1 MAEAQAK
8 LQALSEEFTKL
19 QTGLHPPAPSTRQAK
34 HPANEPPTE
43 MQTTIS
49 SRQKLE
55 AQKQENSGVKS
66 EFGKLK
72 DDEAIYKL
80 VGPALLKQDK
90 VEAEATVDG
99 RLEFIN
105 KEIARQEGQIKETQE
120 KLERVKGDIIRLQSS
135 AQSAAQGK
143 APAGAAAAGAAKA

>member
-1 MAEAQAK
+1 
-8 LQALSEEFTKL
+8 
-19 QTGLHPPAPSTRQAK
+19 
-34 HPANEPPTE
+34 
-43 MQTTIS
+43 MQTVVS

-90 VEAEATVDG
+90 VEAESTVDG

-105 KEIARQEGQIKETQE
+105 KEIVRQEAQIKETQE
-120 KLERVKGDIIRLQSS
+120 KVERVKGDIIRIQTA

-143 APAGAAAAGAAKA
+143 APAAAGAAKA

>member
-1 MAEAQAK
+1 
-8 LQALSEEFTKL
+8 
-19 QTGLHPPAPSTRQAK
+19 
-34 HPANEPPTE
+34 
-43 MQTTIS
+43 MQTVVS

-55 AQKQENSGVKS
+55 AQRQENNGVKS

-90 VEAEATVDG
+90 LEAESTVDG

-105 KEIARQEGQIKETQE
+105 KEITRQEAQIKETQE
-120 KLERVKGDIIRLQSS
+120 KVERVKGDIIRIQTA

-143 APAGAAAAGAAKA
+143 APAGAAAGAAKA

>member
-1 MAEAQAK
+1 MAETAQAK

-19 QTGLHPPAPSTRQAK
+19 QT
-34 HPANEPPTE
+34 E
-43 MQTTIS
+43 MQTVVS

-90 VEAEATVDG
+90 VEAEGIVDG

-105 KEIARQEGQIKETQE
+105 KEITRQEAQIKETQE
-120 KLERVKGDIIRLQSS
+120 KVERVKGDIIRIQTA
-135 AQSAAQGK
+135 AQSAAQSK
-143 APAGAAAAGAAKA
+143 VPAAAGAAKA

>member
-19 QTGLHPPAPSTRQAK
+19 QT
-34 HPANEPPTE
+34 E
-43 MQTTIS
+43 MQTTVS

-80 VGPALLKQDK
+80 IGPALLKQDK

-105 KEIARQEGQIKETQE
+105 KEIVRQEAQIKETQE
-120 KLERVKGDIIRLQSS
+120 KLERIKGDIIRIQTS
-135 AQSAAQGK
+135 AQSAAQG
-143 APAGAAAAGAAKA
+143 PAAAKAGAAKA

>member
-1 MAEAQAK
+1 MV
-8 LQALSEEFTKL
+8 T
-19 QTGLHPPAPSTRQAK
+19 
-34 HPANEPPTE
+34 
-43 MQTTIS
+43 

-90 VEAEATVDG
+90 LEAEQVVDG
-99 RLEFIN
+99 RLNFIN
-105 KEIARQEGQIKETQE
+105 EDITRQEGQIKEIQE
-120 KLERVKGDIIRLQSS
+120 KLERVKGDIIRIQTT

-143 APAGAAAAGAAKA
+143 QPAAAAGAAKA

>member
-1 MAEAQAK
+1 MAETAQAK

-19 QTGLHPPAPSTRQAK
+19 QTGRCAPPTSPPG
-34 HPANEPPTE
+34 HPANASLTE
-43 MQTTIS
+43 MQTVVS

-90 VEAEATVDG
+90 VEAEGIVDG

-105 KEIARQEGQIKETQE
+105 KEITRQEAQIKETQE
-120 KLERVKGDIIRLQSS
+120 KVERVKGDIIRIQTA

-143 APAGAAAAGAAKA
+143 APAAAAAGAAKA

>member
-1 MAEAQAK
+1 M
-8 LQALSEEFTKL
+8 
-19 QTGLHPPAPSTRQAK
+19 
-34 HPANEPPTE
+34 
-43 MQTTIS
+43 S

-90 VEAEATVDG
+90 FEAETLVDG
-99 RLEFIN
+99 RLDFIN
-105 KEIARQEGQIKETQE
+105 KEVARQEGQIKEVQE
-120 KLERVKGDIIRLQSS
+120 KLERVKGDIIRIQTT
-135 AQSAAQGK
+135 AQSAAQGGK
-143 APAGAAAAGAAKA
+143 APAAAATGAAKA

>member
-1 MAEAQAK
+1 MAETPQAK

-19 QTGLHPPAPSTRQAK
+19 QT
-34 HPANEPPTE
+34 E
-43 MQTTIS
+43 MQTVVS

-55 AQKQENSGVKS
+55 AQRQENSGVKS

-90 VEAEATVDG
+90 VEAESTVDG

-105 KEIARQEGQIKETQE
+105 KEITRQESQIKETQE
-120 KLERVKGDIIRLQSS
+120 KVERVKGDIIRIQTA

-143 APAGAAAAGAAKA
+143 APAAAGAGAAKA

>member
-1 MAEAQAK
+1 
-8 LQALSEEFTKL
+8 
-19 QTGLHPPAPSTRQAK
+19 
-34 HPANEPPTE
+34 
-43 MQTTIS
+43 MQTVVS

-55 AQKQENSGVKS
+55 AQRQENSGVKS

-90 VEAEATVDG
+90 AEAELLVDG
-99 RLEFIN
+99 RLDFIN
-105 KEIARQEGQIKETQE
+105 KEITRQEAQIKETQE
-120 KLERVKGDIIRLQSS
+120 KLERVKGDIIRIQTT

-143 APAGAAAAGAAKA
+143 APAAATAGAAKA

>member
-1 MAEAQAK
+1 MAETAQAK

-19 QTGLHPPAPSTRQAK
+19 QT
-34 HPANEPPTE
+34 E
-43 MQTTIS
+43 MQTVVS

-90 VEAEATVDG
+90 VEAEGIVDG

-105 KEIARQEGQIKETQE
+105 KEITRQEAQIKETQE
-120 KLERVKGDIIRLQSS
+120 KVERVKGDIIRIQTA

-143 APAGAAAAGAAKA
+143 APAAAAAGAAKA

>member
-1 MAEAQAK
+1 MV
-8 LQALSEEFTKL
+8 
-19 QTGLHPPAPSTRQAK
+19 
-34 HPANEPPTE
+34 
-43 MQTTIS
+43 S

-90 VEAEATVDG
+90 IEAEGTVDG

-105 KEIARQEGQIKETQE
+105 KEITRQEGQIKEIQE
-120 KLERVKGDIIRLQSS
+120 KLERVKGDIIRI
-135 AQSAAQGK
+135 QSAAQGGGK
-143 APAGAAAAGAAKA
+143 QPAAAAGAAKA

>member
-1 MAEAQAK
+1 MADAQAK

-19 QTGLHPPAPSTRQAK
+19 QT
-34 HPANEPPTE
+34 E
-43 MQTTIS
+43 MQTVVG

-105 KEIARQEGQIKETQE
+105 KEITRQEAQIKETQE
-120 KLERVKGDIIRLQSS
+120 KLERIKGDIIRIQTS
-135 AQSAAQGK
+135 AQSAAKGP
-143 APAGAAAAGAAKA
+143 PASAAGTAKA

>member
-1 MAEAQAK
+1 MAETAQAK

-19 QTGLHPPAPSTRQAK
+19 QT
-34 HPANEPPTE
+34 E
-43 MQTTIS
+43 MQTVVS

-90 VEAEATVDG
+90 VEAEGIVDG

-105 KEIARQEGQIKETQE
+105 KEITRQEAQIKETQE
-120 KLERVKGDIIRLQSS
+120 KVERVKGDIIRIQTA
-135 AQSAAQGK
+135 AQSAAQSK
-143 APAGAAAAGAAKA
+143 APAAAGAAKA

>member
-1 MAEAQAK
+1 
-8 LQALSEEFTKL
+8 
-19 QTGLHPPAPSTRQAK
+19 
-34 HPANEPPTE
+34 
-43 MQTTIS
+43 MQTVVS

-55 AQKQENSGVKS
+55 AQRQENNGVKS

-90 VEAEATVDG
+90 VEAESTVDG

-105 KEIARQEGQIKETQE
+105 KEITRQEAQIKETQE
-120 KLERVKGDIIRLQSS
+120 KVERVKGDIIRIQTA

-143 APAGAAAAGAAKA
+143 APAAAAAGAAKA

>member
-1 MAEAQAK
+1 MQPP
-8 LQALSEEFTKL
+8 SPPP
-19 QTGLHPPAPSTRQAK
+19 GLPADTY
-34 HPANEPPTE
+34 HTE
-43 MQTTIS
+43 MQTVVS

-55 AQKQENSGVKS
+55 AQRQENSGVKS

-90 VEAEATVDG
+90 VEAESLVDG
-99 RLEFIN
+99 RLDFIE

-120 KLERVKGDIIRLQSS
+120 KLERVKGDIIRIQTT

-143 APAGAAAAGAAKA
+143 APAAAAAAGATKA

>member
-1 MAEAQAK
+1 MASEAQAK

-19 QTGLHPPAPSTRQAK
+19 QTEL
-34 HPANEPPTE
+34 
-43 MQTTIS
+43 QTVVS

-72 DDEAIYKL
+72 DGEAIYKL
-80 VGPALLKQDK
+80 VGPALLKQEK
-90 VEAEATVDG
+90 AEAEATVDG

-105 KEIARQEGQIKETQE
+105 KDITRQEDKIKEIQE
-120 KLERVKGDIIRLQSS
+120 KLERVKGDIIRIQTT

-143 APAGAAAAGAAKA
+143 QPAAAAGAAKA

>member
-1 MAEAQAK
+1 M
-8 LQALSEEFTKL
+8 
-19 QTGLHPPAPSTRQAK
+19 
-34 HPANEPPTE
+34 
-43 MQTTIS
+43 S

-55 AQKQENSGVKS
+55 AQRQENSGVKS

-105 KEIARQEGQIKETQE
+105 KEIARQEAQIKETQE
-120 KLERVKGDIIRLQSS
+120 KLEKIKGDIIRIQTS
-135 AQSAAQGK
+135 AQSAAQGQS
-143 APAGAAAAGAAKA
+143 AAAAGAAKA

>member
-1 MAEAQAK
+1 M
-8 LQALSEEFTKL
+8 
-19 QTGLHPPAPSTRQAK
+19 
-34 HPANEPPTE
+34 
-43 MQTTIS
+43 S

-72 DDEAIYKL
+72 EDEAIYKL

-105 KEIARQEGQIKETQE
+105 KEIARQESQIKEIQE
-120 KLERVKGDIIRLQSS
+120 KLERVKGDIIRI
-135 AQSAAQGK
+135 QSAAQGGK
-143 APAGAAAAGAAKA
+143 PPAAAAGAAKA

>member
-1 MAEAQAK
+1 MSEAQAK
-8 LQALSEEFTKL
+8 LQALSEDFTKL
-19 QTGLHPPAPSTRQAK
+19 QTEL
-34 HPANEPPTE
+34 
-43 MQTTIS
+43 QTTVS

-55 AQKQENSGVKS
+55 AQRQENSGVKS

-105 KEIARQEGQIKETQE
+105 KEITRQEAQIKETQE
-120 KLERVKGDIIRLQSS
+120 KLEKIKGDIIRIQTS
-135 AQSAAQGK
+135 AQSAAQGQS
-143 APAGAAAAGAAKA
+143 AAAAGAAKA

>member
-1 MAEAQAK
+1 
-8 LQALSEEFTKL
+8 
-19 QTGLHPPAPSTRQAK
+19 
-34 HPANEPPTE
+34 
-43 MQTTIS
+43 MQTVVG

-105 KEIARQEGQIKETQE
+105 KEITRQEAQIKETQE
-120 KLERVKGDIIRLQSS
+120 KLERIKGDIIRIQTS
-135 AQSAAQGK
+135 AQAAAQGP
-143 APAGAAAAGAAKA
+143 PAKAAGTAKA

>member
-1 MAEAQAK
+1 M
-8 LQALSEEFTKL
+8 
-19 QTGLHPPAPSTRQAK
+19 
-34 HPANEPPTE
+34 
-43 MQTTIS
+43 S

-55 AQKQENSGVKS
+55 AQRQENSGVKS

-90 VEAEATVDG
+90 VEAETTVDG

-105 KEIARQEGQIKETQE
+105 KEITRQEGQIKEIQE
-120 KLERVKGDIIRLQSS
+120 KLERVKGDIIKIQSS

-143 APAGAAAAGAAKA
+143 APAAAATGAAKA